1 MIHIALADDEGLFL
15 DTLSFMLQRIEDFN
29 VLFTAV
35 NGQDLVDQLAQQ
47 PYLPDI
53 VVTDLKMPEMNGVEA
68 TKLIKDL
75 YPDLS
80 VIALSSYHSDV
91 FISNMLTVGASS
103 YLVKNTTPAQV
114 ELTIRE
120 VAAKGFYYD
129 KNVLRILQ
137 DNSLDGNYKI
147 TTLDDNVISPREID
161 VLQLICEQF
170 TTTEIA
176 DKLSISK
183 RTVDGHRNN
192 LLIKT
197 DTRNV
202 AGLVAYAI
210 QNRVITVIV

>member
-1 MIHIALADDEGLFL
+1 MINIALADDESLFL
-15 DTLSFMLQRIEDFN
+15 DTLSFMLQRIPDFN
-29 VLFTAV
+29 VVFTAT
-35 NGQDLVDQLAQQ
+35 NGQDLVDQLSTQT
-47 PYLPDI
+47 PLPDV
-53 VVTDLKMPEMNGVEA
+53 VVTDLKMPELNGVEA
-68 TKLIKDL
+68 TKKIKEL
-75 YPDLS
+75 FPELS
-80 VIALSSYHSDV
+80 VVALSSYNTDV
-91 FISNMLTVGASS
+91 FISNMLGVGAAS

-137 DNSLDGNYKI
+137 DNSQDGNYKRS
-147 TTLDDNVISPREID
+147 TLDHNLLSPRELD

-176 DKLSISK
+176 EQLCVSK

-197 DTRNV
+197 KMRNV

-210 QNRVITVIV
+210 QNAIITVEI

>member
-1 MIHIALADDEGLFL
+1 MINIALADDESLFL
-15 DTLSFMLQRIEDFN
+15 DTLSFMLQRIPDFN
-29 VLFTAV
+29 VVFTAT
-35 NGQDLVDQLAQQ
+35 NGQDLVDQLSTQS
-47 PYLPDI
+47 PLPDV
-53 VVTDLKMPEMNGVEA
+53 VVTDLKMPELNGVEA
-68 TKLIKDL
+68 TKKIKEL
-75 YPDLS
+75 FPELS
-80 VIALSSYHSDV
+80 VVALSSYNTDV
-91 FISNMLTVGASS
+91 FISNMLGVGAAS

-137 DNSLDGNYKI
+137 DNSQDGNYKRS
-147 TTLDDNVISPREID
+147 TLDHNLLSPRELD

-176 DKLSISK
+176 EQLCVSK

-197 DTRNV
+197 KMRNV

-210 QNRVITVIV
+210 QNAIITVEI

>member
-1 MIHIALADDEGLFL
+1 MINIALADDESLFL
-15 DTLSFMLQRIEDFN
+15 DTLSFMLQRIPDFN
-29 VLFTAV
+29 VVFTAT
-35 NGQDLVDQLAQQ
+35 NGQDLVNQLSTQS
-47 PYLPDI
+47 PLPDV
-53 VVTDLKMPEMNGVEA
+53 VVTDLKMPELNGVEA
-68 TKLIKDL
+68 TKKIKEL
-75 YPDLS
+75 FPELS
-80 VIALSSYHSDV
+80 VIALSSYNTDV
-91 FISNMLTVGASS
+91 FISNMLGVGAAS

-137 DNSLDGNYKI
+137 DNSQDGNYRRS
-147 TTLDDNVISPREID
+147 TLDHNLLSPREID

-176 DKLSISK
+176 EKLCVSK

-197 DTRNV
+197 QMRNV

-210 QNRVITVIV
+210 QNAIITVEI

>member
-1 MIHIALADDEGLFL
+1 MINIALADDESLFL
-15 DTLSFMLQRIEDFN
+15 DTLSFMLQRIPDFN
-29 VLFTAV
+29 VVFTAT
-35 NGQDLVDQLAQQ
+35 NGQDLVNQLSTQS
-47 PYLPDI
+47 PLPDV
-53 VVTDLKMPEMNGVEA
+53 VVTDLKMPELNGVEA
-68 TKLIKDL
+68 TKKIKEL
-75 YPDLS
+75 FPELS
-80 VIALSSYHSDV
+80 VVALSSYNTDV
-91 FISNMLTVGASS
+91 FISNMLGVGAAS

-137 DNSLDGNYKI
+137 DNSQDGNYKRS
-147 TTLDDNVISPREID
+147 TLDHNLLSPRELD

-176 DKLSISK
+176 EQLCVSK

-197 DTRNV
+197 KMRNV

-210 QNRVITVIV
+210 QNAIITVEI